1 MLENELVQAALDVG
15 AAKAV
20 VIPGSQVV
28 LSETF
33 RDICA
38 TNQCGGYGL
47 CWMCPPEI
55 GEIHGLMDQVRAYP
69 KALWYQSIAALEDSY
84 DFEGMMEAGTA
95 HAQLSQRIQGK
106 AKQLLRRPF
115 LHLSCGGCHLCS
127 ICAKR
132 EGQPCRM
139 PDKALPPLEGYGVDV
154 YNTTRDTD
162 LKYINGKDT
171 VTYFGMVL
179 FSE

>member
-33 RDICA
+33 RGICA

-84 DFEGMMEAGTA
+84 DFEGMIE
-95 HAQLSQRIQGK
+95 QV
-106 AKQLLRRPF
+106 
-115 LHLSCGGCHLCS
+115 
-127 ICAKR
+127 
-132 EGQPCRM
+132 
-139 PDKALPPLEGYGVDV
+139 PP
-154 YNTTRDTD
+154 TH
-162 LKYINGKDT
+162 
-171 VTYFGMVL
+171 
-179 FSE
+179 S